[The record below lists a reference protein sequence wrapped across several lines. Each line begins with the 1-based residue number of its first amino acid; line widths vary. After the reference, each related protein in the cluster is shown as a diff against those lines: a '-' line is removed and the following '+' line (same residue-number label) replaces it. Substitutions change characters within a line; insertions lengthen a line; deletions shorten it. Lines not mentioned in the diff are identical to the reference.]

1 MMVPIHSRSFEPSA
15 KFWGA
20 PQPFKMQCIYSLNR
34 CKMLPMQYQHAL
46 WVFTWGL
53 DNLVMEKPYDRMLVF
68 GRIPLSIPQAETL
81 TRMQITV
88 TCSDFDAAL
97 LKIAGVTE
105 CSKVFFDRKLCT
117 HHMWTLWLR
126 IVIHSPK
133 AATSQAATSVAGHLF
148 RFLHGLRVINW
159 RARWCSGTHAIK
171 HLRRQEDAIKVPWFH
186 PS

>member
-1 MMVPIHSRSFEPSA
+1 
-15 KFWGA
+15 
-20 PQPFKMQCIYSLNR
+20 
-34 CKMLPMQYQHAL
+34 MLPMQYQHAL

-117 HHMWTLWLR
+117 HHM
-126 IVIHSPK
+126 
-133 AATSQAATSVAGHLF
+133 
-148 RFLHGLRVINW
+148 
-159 RARWCSGTHAIK
+159 
-171 HLRRQEDAIKVPWFH
+171 
-186 PS
+186 